1 MSDAVFIEFGINIL
15 TTAYITHPRF
25 IEHTLPGHPEFA
37 GRVQAI
43 WRELDSAGLTQ
54 RMNALV
60 PQSISTDLLLNVHS
74 RHYLDTLQWITD
86 SHKEMLL
93 LEPST
98 YFGPES
104 LEIARLAA
112 AGTVQAVDEVL
123 SGRAANALA
132 VVRPPG
138 HHAVQDQAMGFCIFG
153 NVALATKYA
162 QQAYQLERI
171 MIVDFDVHH
180 GNGTQDMLYDDP
192 KALFIS
198 THQYPFYP
206 GTGALHDTGKGPGKG
221 YTINIPLQ
229 AGHGDNNYAA
239 IFQDIIW
246 PAAERYKPQFIV
258 VSAGFDA
265 HWDDPLAHMR
275 LSLTGYAHL
284 SRELIH
290 MADSYC
296 DGKIAFVL
304 EGGYNLQALAHGIR
318 NVAHA
323 LLGDDDISDPLGPA
337 PGQPEPPVAPL
348 IAEVRR
354 IHGLDHRPVNG
365 R

>member
-1 MSDAVFIEFGINIL
+1 M
-15 TTAYITHPRF
+15 TTAYVTHPRF
-25 IEHTLPGHPEFA
+25 VEHTLAGHPEFA
-37 GRVQAI
+37 GRVQAV
-43 WRELDSAGLTQ
+43 WRELDSAGLAS
-54 RMNALV
+54 RMSALV
-60 PQSISTDLLLNVHS
+60 PQFIHTDLLLNVHS
-74 RHYLDTLQWITD
+74 RHYLDTLQWITEA
-86 SHKEMLL
+86 HQEMLL

-98 YFGPES
+98 YFGPAS

-112 AGTVQAVDEVL
+112 GGVVQAVDAVL
-123 SGRAANALA
+123 SGRAKNALA

-138 HHAVQDQAMGFCIFG
+138 HHAVPDQAMGFCIFG
-153 NVALATKYA
+153 NVAIAARYA

-171 MIVDFDVHH
+171 LIVDFDVHH

-206 GTGALHDTGKGPGKG
+206 GTGALHETGTGAGKG

-229 AGHGDNNYAA
+229 AGHGDHNYAT

-246 PAAERYKPQFIV
+246 PAAERYKPQFMV

-265 HWDDPLAHMR
+265 HWDDPLANMR

-284 SRELIH
+284 TRELIRI
-290 MADSYC
+290 AETFC
-296 DGKIAFVL
+296 EGKIAFVL

-323 LLGDDDISDPLGPA
+323 LLGDDDVSDPLGPA
-337 PGQPEPPVAPL
+337 PSHREPPIAPL
-348 IAEVRR
+348 IAEVKR
-354 IHGLDHRPVNG
+354 IHGL
-365 R
+365 